1 MPDIDSQ
8 QLAQLATD
16 ALERTAF
23 MLMDPAEGADP
34 GMLTHHAKINYF
46 GTGTGEV
53 HVSASEGFVIE
64 LASSLLGVEP
74 DEVEADTQGDDA
86 MRELAN
92 ILAGSLLTQLGAEN
106 DSFRLGIPEDSGTPA
121 PSDGCVVCYLESMGE
136 PLLVTWKK
144 NQAEAKAA

>member
-8 QLAQLATD
+8 HLAQLATD

-23 MLMDPAEGADP
+23 MLMDPSEGADP
-34 GMLTHHAKINYF
+34 GTLTHHAKINYF
-46 GTGTGEV
+46 GTGAGEV

-74 DEVEADTQGDDA
+74 DEVEAETQGDDA

-92 ILAGSLLTQLGAEN
+92 ILAGSLITQLGAAT
-106 DSFRLGIPEDSGTPA
+106 DSFRLGLPEDSKSPA
-121 PSDGCVVCYLESMGE
+121 LSEGCVTCFLESMGE

-144 NQAEAKAA
+144 AEAEAKAA